1 MGSSRSAKADNVSN
15 LDTQKRGKAM
25 ETRTLF
31 MIGNGFDLAHGLR
44 TSYMD
49 FFNYLRELSQSLLS
63 GSNHSLTHYI
73 NCSPD
78 KIQEVLE
85 NPVSRGILSILNLA
99 DTSKMNVWYTYFE
112 HVISEKQSIDTWID
126 FEKELQTAIQKI
138 DEDSRPEGTY
148 GVSVIAIF
156 KSHLNCCEDFNNYPK
171 NMVRLFSQLKSN
183 RTPHPRLFYSNTTL
197 EELLRKE
204 AALFLYDELRR
215 YTFCFELYLACIMP
229 TLPPK
234 FLQNTKTPLQLLF
247 KTNISKSFL
256 LSFNYTTTVYNRY
269 NKHLNTQYIHGKL
282 RNPDELGQHMRE
294 PEFQLSTPL
303 ILGFHS
309 NDLSSDTNPTPF
321 LFFEK
326 FFQRILHETYSDVY
340 RWINTNYNTTR
351 LETIIYGHSLD
362 ASDEDLIKFI
372 FEKSHSIIV
381 YYHEPEALPS
391 LITNLVSIFGREEVN
406 RIHSQG
412 KLRFIPANILKVG

>member
-1 MGSSRSAKADNVSN
+1 
-15 LDTQKRGKAM
+15 M

-49 FFNYLRELSQSLLS
+49 FFNYLRELSQSLPI
-63 GSNHSLTHYI
+63 GFDPCLTHYI

-78 KIQEVLE
+78 EIQKILE
-85 NPVSRGILSILNLA
+85 HPVSTGILSILNLA

-112 HVISEKQSIDTWID
+112 RVIREKQNVDTWID
-126 FEKELQTAIQKI
+126 FEKELQAAIQKI

-156 KSHLNCCEDFNNYPK
+156 KSHLNCCKDFNNYPK
-171 NMVRLFSQLKSN
+171 NMDRLFSQLKSN

-215 YTFCFELYLACIMP
+215 YTFCFELYLACILP
-229 TLPPK
+229 ILPPT
-234 FLQNTKTPLQLLF
+234 FRQNTNKPLQLLF
-247 KTNISKSFL
+247 ETNSSKNFL
-256 LSFNYTTTVYNRY
+256 LSFNYTTTAQNRY
-269 NKHLNTQYIHGKL
+269 SKNMTAQYIHGKL
-282 RNPDELGQHMRE
+282 RDPDELEKYMLD
-294 PEFQLSTPL
+294 PAFQLLTPL
-303 ILGFHS
+303 VLGFHS
-309 NDLSSDTNPTPF
+309 NDSKSDTNPTPF

-326 FFQRILHETYSDVY
+326 FFQRILRETKDDVY
-340 RWINTNYNTTR
+340 RWTKSAPYNCN

-362 ASDEDLIKFI
+362 ITDEDIIKYI
-372 FEKSHSIIV
+372 FEKSHSIKV
-381 YYHEPEALPS
+381 YYHKQSVLPS

-412 KLRFIPANILKVG
+412 KLSFIPAELLNVPAQEVDYAFT